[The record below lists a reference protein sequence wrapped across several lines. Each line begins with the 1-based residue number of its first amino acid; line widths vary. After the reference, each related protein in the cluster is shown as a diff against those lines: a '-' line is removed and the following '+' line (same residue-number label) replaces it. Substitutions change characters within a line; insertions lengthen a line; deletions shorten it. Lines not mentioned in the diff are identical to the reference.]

1 MSQRSPFNQ
10 RNMSKIGTGAADAEA
25 EKPASAGMA
34 RKSPSSAKPAREAA
48 GSVRVVK
55 QHKNLDGSTS
65 TVGMTKEEK
74 KEVRRAEREEEDI
87 FNSLTNA
94 MLKADEL
101 YTSRRRMWW
110 VFLGLGL
117 VFVVAAFASG
127 YIGAPDGS
135 NMYDLSTTGGV
146 LSVVSL
152 VLAYVFII
160 TSLVYEWMKIRP
172 IRNEKQDKV
181 ASLSPKKRRAMLA
194 DLYEASERKRA
205 EKKSAK

>member
-1 MSQRSPFNQ
+1 MSQRSPFNK
-10 RNMSKIGTGAADAEA
+10 RNQPQAED
-25 EKPASAGMA
+25 EKKSSSGIT
-34 RKSPSSAKPAREAA
+34 RKSPTKAKPVREAA
-48 GSVRVVK
+48 SSVRVVAK
-55 QHKNLDGSTS
+55 KKNPDGSTS

-117 VFVVAAFASG
+117 VFVVAAFVSG

-135 NMYDLSTTGGV
+135 NMYDLSTTAACSPWSRSSSPMSSSSLR
-146 LSVVSL
+146 LSMSG
-152 VLAYVFII
+152 
-160 TSLVYEWMKIRP
+160 
-172 IRNEKQDKV
+172 
-181 ASLSPKKRRAMLA
+181 
-194 DLYEASERKRA
+194 
-205 EKKSAK
+205 

>member
-1 MSQRSPFNQ
+1 MSQRSPFNK
-10 RNMSKIGTGAADAEA
+10 RNQPQTEN
-25 EKPASAGMA
+25 EKKSSSGIT
-34 RKSPSSAKPAREAA
+34 RKSPTKAKPVREAA
-48 GSVRVVK
+48 SSVRVVAK
-55 QHKNLDGSTS
+55 KKNPDGSTS

-74 KEVRRAEREEEDI
+74 KEVHRAEREEEDI

-117 VFVVAAFASG
+117 VFVVAAFVSG

-181 ASLSPKKRRAMLA
+181 TSLSPKKRRAMLA
-194 DLYEASERKRA
+194 DLYEADERKRV

>member
-1 MSQRSPFNQ
+1 MSQRSPFNK
-10 RNMSKIGTGAADAEA
+10 RNQPQTED
-25 EKPASAGMA
+25 EKKSSSGIT
-34 RKSPSSAKPAREAA
+34 RKSPTKAKPVREAA
-48 GSVRVVK
+48 SSVRVVAK
-55 QHKNLDGSTS
+55 KKNPDGSTS
-65 TVGMTKEEK
+65 TVGMTKDEK

-117 VFVVAAFASG
+117 VFVVAAFVSG

-181 ASLSPKKRRAMLA
+181 RSLSPKKRRAMLA
-194 DLYEASERKRA
+194 DLYEADERKRA

>member
-1 MSQRSPFNQ
+1 MSQRSLFNK
-10 RNMSKIGTGAADAEA
+10 RNQPQTED
-25 EKPASAGMA
+25 EKKSSSGIT
-34 RKSPSSAKPAREAA
+34 RKSPTKAKPVREAA
-48 GSVRVVK
+48 SSVRVVAK
-55 QHKNLDGSTS
+55 KKNPDGSTS
-65 TVGMTKEEK
+65 TVGMTKDEK

-117 VFVVAAFASG
+117 VFVVAAFVSG

-172 IRNEKQDKV
+172 IRNEKRDKV
-181 ASLSPKKRRAMLA
+181 TSLSPKKRRAMLA
-194 DLYEASERKRA
+194 DLYEADERKRA

>member
-1 MSQRSPFNQ
+1 MSQRSPFNK
-10 RNMSKIGTGAADAEA
+10 RNQPQTED
-25 EKPASAGMA
+25 EKKSSSGIT
-34 RKSPSSAKPAREAA
+34 RKSPTKAKPVREAA
-48 GSVRVVK
+48 GSVRVVAK
-55 QHKNLDGSTS
+55 KKNPDGSTS

-101 YTSRRRMWW
+101 YTSRRRIWW

-117 VFVVAAFASG
+117 VFVVAAFVSG

-181 ASLSPKKRRAMLA
+181 TSLSPKKRRAMLA
-194 DLYEASERKRA
+194 DLYEADERKRA

>member
-1 MSQRSPFNQ
+1 MSQRSPFNK
-10 RNMSKIGTGAADAEA
+10 RNQPQTED
-25 EKPASAGMA
+25 EKKSSSGIT
-34 RKSPSSAKPAREAA
+34 RKSPTKAKPVREAA
-48 GSVRVVK
+48 SSVRVVAK
-55 QHKNLDGSTS
+55 KKNPDGSTS
-65 TVGMTKEEK
+65 TVGMTKDEK

-117 VFVVAAFASG
+117 VFVVAAFVSG

-172 IRNEKQDKV
+172 IRNEKRDKV
-181 ASLSPKKRRAMLA
+181 TSLSPKKSRAMLA
-194 DLYEASERKRA
+194 DLYEADERKRA

>member
-1 MSQRSPFNQ
+1 MSQRSPFNK
-10 RNMSKIGTGAADAEA
+10 RNQPQTED
-25 EKPASAGMA
+25 EKKSSSGIT
-34 RKSPSSAKPAREAA
+34 RKSPTKAKPVREAA
-48 GSVRVVK
+48 GSVRVVAK
-55 QHKNLDGSTS
+55 KKNPDGSTS

-101 YTSRRRMWW
+101 YASRRRVWW

-117 VFVVAAFASG
+117 VFVVAAFVSG

-181 ASLSPKKRRAMLA
+181 TSLSPKKRRAMLA
-194 DLYEASERKRA
+194 DLYEADERKRA

>member
-1 MSQRSPFNQ
+1 MSQRSLFNK
-10 RNMSKIGTGAADAEA
+10 RNQPQTED
-25 EKPASAGMA
+25 EKKSSSGIT
-34 RKSPSSAKPAREAA
+34 RKSPTKAKPVREAA
-48 GSVRVVK
+48 SSVRVVAK
-55 QHKNLDGSTS
+55 KKNPDGSTS
-65 TVGMTKEEK
+65 TVGMTKDEK

-117 VFVVAAFASG
+117 VFVVAAFVSG

-181 ASLSPKKRRAMLA
+181 TSLSPKKRRAMLA
-194 DLYEASERKRA
+194 DLYEADERKRA

>member
-1 MSQRSPFNQ
+1 MSQRSPFNK
-10 RNMSKIGTGAADAEA
+10 RNQPQTED
-25 EKPASAGMA
+25 EKKSSSGIT
-34 RKSPSSAKPAREAA
+34 RKSPTKAKPVREAA
-48 GSVRVVK
+48 SSVRVVAK
-55 QHKNLDGSTS
+55 KKNPDGSTS

-117 VFVVAAFASG
+117 VFVVAAFISG

-181 ASLSPKKRRAMLA
+181 TSLSPKKRRAMLA
-194 DLYEASERKRA
+194 DLYEADERKRA

>member
-1 MSQRSPFNQ
+1 MSQRSPFNK
-10 RNMSKIGTGAADAEA
+10 RNQPQTED
-25 EKPASAGMA
+25 EKKSSSGIT
-34 RKSPSSAKPAREAA
+34 RKSPTKAKPVREAA
-48 GSVRVVK
+48 SSVRVVAK
-55 QHKNLDGSTS
+55 KKNPDGSTS
-65 TVGMTKEEK
+65 TVGMTKDEK

-117 VFVVAAFASG
+117 VFVVAAFVSG

-172 IRNEKQDKV
+172 IRNEKQDKIT
-181 ASLSPKKRRAMLA
+181 SLSPKKRRAMLA
-194 DLYEASERKRA
+194 DLYEADERKRA

>member
-1 MSQRSPFNQ
+1 MSQRSPFNK
-10 RNMSKIGTGAADAEA
+10 RNQPQTED
-25 EKPASAGMA
+25 EKKSSSGIT
-34 RKSPSSAKPAREAA
+34 RKSPTKAKPVREAA
-48 GSVRVVK
+48 SSVRVVAK
-55 QHKNLDGSTS
+55 KKNPDGSTS
-65 TVGMTKEEK
+65 TTGMTKEEK

-205 EKKSAK
+205 EKKPAK

>member
-1 MSQRSPFNQ
+1 MSQRSPFNK
-10 RNMSKIGTGAADAEA
+10 RNQPQTED
-25 EKPASAGMA
+25 EKKSSSGIT
-34 RKSPSSAKPAREAA
+34 RKSPTKAKPVREAA
-48 GSVRVVK
+48 SSVRVVAK
-55 QHKNLDGSTS
+55 KKNPDGSTS

-87 FNSLTNA
+87 FSSLTNA

-117 VFVVAAFASG
+117 VFVVAAFVSG

-181 ASLSPKKRRAMLA
+181 TSLSPKKRRAMLA
-194 DLYEASERKRA
+194 DLYEADERKRA

>member
-1 MSQRSPFNQ
+1 MSQRSPFNK
-10 RNMSKIGTGAADAEA
+10 RNQPQTED
-25 EKPASAGMA
+25 EKKSSSGIT
-34 RKSPSSAKPAREAA
+34 RKSPTKAKPVREAA
-48 GSVRVVK
+48 SSVRVVAK
-55 QHKNLDGSTS
+55 KKNPDGSTS
-65 TVGMTKEEK
+65 TVGMTKDEK

-117 VFVVAAFASG
+117 VFVVAAFVSG

-181 ASLSPKKRRAMLA
+181 RSLSPKKRRAMLA
-194 DLYEASERKRA
+194 DLYGADERKRA

>member
-1 MSQRSPFNQ
+1 MSQRSPFNK
-10 RNMSKIGTGAADAEA
+10 RNQPQAED
-25 EKPASAGMA
+25 EKKSSSGIT
-34 RKSPSSAKPAREAA
+34 RKSPTKAKPVREAA
-48 GSVRVVK
+48 SSVRVVAK
-55 QHKNLDGSTS
+55 KKNPDGSTS
-65 TVGMTKEEK
+65 TVGMTKDEK

-117 VFVVAAFASG
+117 VFVVAAFVSG

-172 IRNEKQDKV
+172 IRNEKRDKV
-181 ASLSPKKRRAMLA
+181 TSLSPKKRRAMLA
-194 DLYEASERKRA
+194 DLYEADERKRA

>member
-1 MSQRSPFNQ
+1 MSQRSPFNK
-10 RNMSKIGTGAADAEA
+10 RNQPQTED
-25 EKPASAGMA
+25 EKKSSSGIT
-34 RKSPSSAKPAREAA
+34 RKSPTKAKPVREAA
-48 GSVRVVK
+48 SSVRVVAK
-55 QHKNLDGSTS
+55 KKNPDGSTS

-117 VFVVAAFASG
+117 VFVVAAFVSG

-181 ASLSPKKRRAMLA
+181 TSLSPKKRRAMLA
-194 DLYEASERKRA
+194 DLYETDERKRA

>member
-1 MSQRSPFNQ
+1 MSQRSPFNK
-10 RNMSKIGTGAADAEA
+10 RNQPQTGD
-25 EKPASAGMA
+25 EKKSSSGIT
-34 RKSPSSAKPAREAA
+34 RKSPTKAKPVREAA
-48 GSVRVVK
+48 SSVRVVAK
-55 QHKNLDGSTS
+55 KKNPDGSTS
-65 TVGMTKEEK
+65 TVGMTKDEK

-117 VFVVAAFASG
+117 VFVVAAFVSG

-181 ASLSPKKRRAMLA
+181 TSLSPKKRRAMLA
-194 DLYEASERKRA
+194 DLYEADERKRA

>member
-1 MSQRSPFNQ
+1 MSQRSPFNK
-10 RNMSKIGTGAADAEA
+10 RNQPQTED
-25 EKPASAGMA
+25 EKKSSSGIT
-34 RKSPSSAKPAREAA
+34 RKSPTKAKPVREAA
-48 GSVRVVK
+48 SSVRVVAK
-55 QHKNLDGSTS
+55 KKNPDGSTS
-65 TVGMTKEEK
+65 TVGMTKDEK

-117 VFVVAAFASG
+117 VFVVAAFVSG

-181 ASLSPKKRRAMLA
+181 TSLSPKKRRAMLA
-194 DLYEASERKRA
+194 NLYEADERKRA

>member
-1 MSQRSPFNQ
+1 MSQRSPFNK
-10 RNMSKIGTGAADAEA
+10 RNQPQTED
-25 EKPASAGMA
+25 EKKSSSGIT
-34 RKSPSSAKPAREAA
+34 RKSPTKAKPIREAA
-48 GSVRVVK
+48 SSVRVVAK
-55 QHKNLDGSTS
+55 KKNPDGSTS
-65 TVGMTKEEK
+65 TVGMTKDEK

-117 VFVVAAFASG
+117 VFVVAAFVSG

-181 ASLSPKKRRAMLA
+181 TSLSPKKRRAMLA
-194 DLYEASERKRA
+194 DLYEADERKRA

>member
-1 MSQRSPFNQ
+1 MSQRSPFNK
-10 RNMSKIGTGAADAEA
+10 RNQPQTED
-25 EKPASAGMA
+25 EKKSSSGIT
-34 RKSPSSAKPAREAA
+34 RKSPTKAKPVREAA
-48 GSVRVVK
+48 SSVRVVAK
-55 QHKNLDGSTS
+55 KKNPDGSTS
-65 TVGMTKEEK
+65 TAGMTKEEK

-194 DLYEASERKRA
+194 DLYEADERKRA

>member
-1 MSQRSPFNQ
+1 MSQRSPYNKRNQ
-10 RNMSKIGTGAADAEA
+10 PQTED
-25 EKPASAGMA
+25 EKKSSSGIT
-34 RKSPSSAKPAREAA
+34 RKSPTKAKPVREAA
-48 GSVRVVK
+48 SSVRVVAK
-55 QHKNLDGSTS
+55 KKNPDGSTS
-65 TVGMTKEEK
+65 TAGMTKEEK

>member
-1 MSQRSPFNQ
+1 MSQRSPFNK
-10 RNMSKIGTGAADAEA
+10 RNQPQTED
-25 EKPASAGMA
+25 EKKSSSGIT
-34 RKSPSSAKPAREAA
+34 RKSPTKAKPVREAA
-48 GSVRVVK
+48 GSVRVVAK
-55 QHKNLDGSTS
+55 KKNPDGSTS

-94 MLKADEL
+94 MLKVDEL
-101 YTSRRRMWW
+101 YTSRRRIWW

-117 VFVVAAFASG
+117 VFVVAAFVSG

-181 ASLSPKKRRAMLA
+181 TSLSPKKRRAMLA
-194 DLYEASERKRA
+194 DLYEADERKRA

>member
-1 MSQRSPFNQ
+1 MSQRSPFNK
-10 RNMSKIGTGAADAEA
+10 RNQPQAED
-25 EKPASAGMA
+25 EKKSSAGIT
-34 RKSPSSAKPAREAA
+34 RKSPTKAKPVREAA
-48 GSVRVVK
+48 SSVRVVAK
-55 QHKNLDGSTS
+55 KKNPDGSTS

-74 KEVRRAEREEEDI
+74 KEVRRAELEEEDI
-87 FNSLTNA
+87 FNSLANA
-94 MLKADEL
+94 MLQADEL

-110 VFLGLGL
+110 VFIGLGL
-117 VFVVAAFASG
+117 VFVVAAFVSG

-146 LSVVSL
+146 RSVVSL

-172 IRNEKQDKV
+172 IRNEKRDKV
-181 ASLSPKKRRAMLA
+181 TSLSPKKRRAMLA
-194 DLYEASERKRA
+194 DLYEADERKRA

>member
-1 MSQRSPFNQ
+1 MSQRSPFNK
-10 RNMSKIGTGAADAEA
+10 RNQPQTED
-25 EKPASAGMA
+25 EKKSSSGIT
-34 RKSPSSAKPAREAA
+34 RKSPTKAKPVREAA
-48 GSVRVVK
+48 SSVRVVAK
-55 QHKNLDGSTS
+55 KKNPDGSTS
-65 TVGMTKEEK
+65 TAGMTKEEK

-172 IRNEKQDKV
+172 TRNEKQDKV
-181 ASLSPKKRRAMLA
+181 TSLSPKKRRAMLA
-194 DLYEASERKRA
+194 DLYEADERKRA

>member
-1 MSQRSPFNQ
+1 MSQRSPFNK
-10 RNMSKIGTGAADAEA
+10 RNQPKTED
-25 EKPASAGMA
+25 EKKSSSGIT
-34 RKSPSSAKPAREAA
+34 RKSPTKAKPVREAA
-48 GSVRVVK
+48 SSVRVVAK
-55 QHKNLDGSTS
+55 KKNPDGSTS
-65 TVGMTKEEK
+65 TAGMTKEEK

-181 ASLSPKKRRAMLA
+181 TSLSPKKRRAMLA
-194 DLYEASERKRA
+194 DLYEADERKRA
-205 EKKSAK
+205 EKKSAT

>member
-1 MSQRSPFNQ
+1 MSQRSPFNK
-10 RNMSKIGTGAADAEA
+10 RNQPQAED
-25 EKPASAGMA
+25 EKKSSSGIT
-34 RKSPSSAKPAREAA
+34 RKSPTKAKPVREAA
-48 GSVRVVK
+48 SSVRVVAK
-55 QHKNLDGSTS
+55 KKNPDGSTS
-65 TVGMTKEEK
+65 TVGMTKEDK

-117 VFVVAAFASG
+117 VFVVAAFVSG

-181 ASLSPKKRRAMLA
+181 TSLSPKKRRAMLA
-194 DLYEASERKRA
+194 DLYEADERKRA

>member
-1 MSQRSPFNQ
+1 MSQRSPFNK
-10 RNMSKIGTGAADAEA
+10 RNQPQAED
-25 EKPASAGMA
+25 EKKSSSGIT
-34 RKSPSSAKPAREAA
+34 RKSPTKAKPVREAA
-48 GSVRVVK
+48 SSVRVVAK
-55 QHKNLDGSTS
+55 KKNPDGSTS

-117 VFVVAAFASG
+117 VFIVAAFVSG

-181 ASLSPKKRRAMLA
+181 TSLSPKKRRAMLA
-194 DLYEASERKRA
+194 DLYEADERKRA

>member
-1 MSQRSPFNQ
+1 MSQRSPFNK
-10 RNMSKIGTGAADAEA
+10 RNHPQAED
-25 EKPASAGMA
+25 EKKSSSGIT
-34 RKSPSSAKPAREAA
+34 RKSPTKAKPVREAA
-48 GSVRVVK
+48 SSVRVVAK
-55 QHKNLDGSTS
+55 KKNPDGSTS
-65 TVGMTKEEK
+65 TVGMTKDEK

-117 VFVVAAFASG
+117 VFVVAAFVSG

-181 ASLSPKKRRAMLA
+181 TSLSPKKRRAMLA
-194 DLYEASERKRA
+194 DLYEADERKRA

>member
-1 MSQRSPFNQ
+1 MSQRSPFNK
-10 RNMSKIGTGAADAEA
+10 RNQPQAED
-25 EKPASAGMA
+25 EKKSSSGIT
-34 RKSPSSAKPAREAA
+34 RKSPTKAKPVREAA
-48 GSVRVVK
+48 SSVRVVAK
-55 QHKNLDGSTS
+55 KKNPDGSTS

-101 YTSRRRMWW
+101 YTSRRRVWW

-117 VFVVAAFASG
+117 VFVVAAFVSG

-181 ASLSPKKRRAMLA
+181 TSLSPKKRRAMLA
-194 DLYEASERKRA
+194 DLYEADERKRA

>member
-1 MSQRSPFNQ
+1 MSQRSPFNK
-10 RNMSKIGTGAADAEA
+10 RNQPRTED
-25 EKPASAGMA
+25 EKKSSSGIT
-34 RKSPSSAKPAREAA
+34 RKSPTKAKPVREAA
-48 GSVRVVK
+48 SSVRVVAK
-55 QHKNLDGSTS
+55 KKNPDGSTS
-65 TVGMTKEEK
+65 TVGMTKDEK

-117 VFVVAAFASG
+117 VFVVAAFVSG

-181 ASLSPKKRRAMLA
+181 TSLSPKKRRAMLA
-194 DLYEASERKRA
+194 DLYEADERKRA

>member
-1 MSQRSPFNQ
+1 MSQRSPFNK
-10 RNMSKIGTGAADAEA
+10 RNQPQTED
-25 EKPASAGMA
+25 EKKSSSGIT
-34 RKSPSSAKPAREAA
+34 RKSPTKAKPVREAA
-48 GSVRVVK
+48 GSVRVVAK
-55 QHKNLDGSTS
+55 KKNPDGSTS
-65 TVGMTKEEK
+65 TVGLTKEEK

-117 VFVVAAFASG
+117 VFVVAAFVSG

-181 ASLSPKKRRAMLA
+181 TSLSPKKRRAMLA
-194 DLYEASERKRA
+194 DLYEADERKRA

>member
-1 MSQRSPFNQ
+1 MSQRSPFNK
-10 RNMSKIGTGAADAEA
+10 RNQPQTED
-25 EKPASAGMA
+25 EKKSSSGIT
-34 RKSPSSAKPAREAA
+34 RKSPTKAKPVREAA
-48 GSVRVVK
+48 SSVRVVAK
-55 QHKNLDGSTS
+55 KKNPDGSTS
-65 TVGMTKEEK
+65 TVGMTKDEK

-117 VFVVAAFASG
+117 VFVVAAFVSG

-181 ASLSPKKRRAMLA
+181 TSLSPKKRRAMLA
-194 DLYEASERKRA
+194 DLYEADERKRV

>member
-1 MSQRSPFNQ
+1 MSQRSPFNK
-10 RNMSKIGTGAADAEA
+10 RNQPQTED
-25 EKPASAGMA
+25 EKKPSSGIT
-34 RKSPSSAKPAREAA
+34 RKSPTKAKPVREAA
-48 GSVRVVK
+48 SSVRVVAK
-55 QHKNLDGSTS
+55 KKNPDGSTS

-117 VFVVAAFASG
+117 VFVVAAFVSG

-181 ASLSPKKRRAMLA
+181 TSLSPKKRRAMLA
-194 DLYEASERKRA
+194 DLYEADERKRA

>member
-1 MSQRSPFNQ
+1 MSQRSPFNK
-10 RNMSKIGTGAADAEA
+10 RNQPQTED
-25 EKPASAGMA
+25 EKKSSSGIT
-34 RKSPSSAKPAREAA
+34 RKSPTKAKPVREAA
-48 GSVRVVK
+48 SSVRVVAK
-55 QHKNLDGSTS
+55 KKNPDGSTS

-181 ASLSPKKRRAMLA
+181 TSLSPKKRRAMLA
-194 DLYEASERKRA
+194 DLYEADERKRA

>member
-1 MSQRSPFNQ
+1 MSQRSPFNK
-10 RNMSKIGTGAADAEA
+10 RNQPQTEN
-25 EKPASAGMA
+25 EKKSSSGIT
-34 RKSPSSAKPAREAA
+34 RKSPTKAKPVREAA
-48 GSVRVVK
+48 SSVRVVAK
-55 QHKNLDGSTS
+55 KKNPDGSTS

-117 VFVVAAFASG
+117 VFVVAAFVSG

-181 ASLSPKKRRAMLA
+181 TSLSPKKRRAMLA
-194 DLYEASERKRA
+194 DLYEADERKRA

>member
-1 MSQRSPFNQ
+1 MSQRSPFNK
-10 RNMSKIGTGAADAEA
+10 RNQPQTED
-25 EKPASAGMA
+25 EKKSSSGIT
-34 RKSPSSAKPAREAA
+34 RKSPTKAKPVREAA
-48 GSVRVVK
+48 SSVRVVTK
-55 QHKNLDGSTS
+55 KKNPDGSTS
-65 TVGMTKEEK
+65 TVGMTKDEK

-117 VFVVAAFASG
+117 VFVVAAFVSG

-181 ASLSPKKRRAMLA
+181 TSLSPKKRRAMLA
-194 DLYEASERKRA
+194 DLYEADERKRA